1 MSDIANGIGAG
12 ELVGARWVKAKASD
26 GIGECIMLAKVGESV
41 AMSNSRDPEGPA
53 LIFTK
58 GELSAF
64 LDGATKGEFD
74 WMTD

>member
-1 MSDIANGIGAG
+1 MSKIPNGIAAT
-12 ELVGARWVKAKASD
+12 ELTGVHWVKAKASD
-26 GIGECIMLAKVGESV
+26 AIGECVLLAEVGESV
-41 AMSNSRDPEGPA
+41 AMSNSRDPQGPA

-64 LDGATKGEFD
+64 LDGASKGEFD